1 MTPPT
6 PGPCRMEPD
15 TGGKGCACCLLVLLL
30 ALIGGLL
37 MIYGVIEFGQ
47 RVSS

>member
-6 PGPCRMEPD
+6 PGPCRVD
-15 TGGKGCACCLLVLLL
+15 DGGKGCACCLLVLLL

-37 MIYGVIEFGQ
+37 MLFGIIEFGQ
-47 RVSS
+47 RVGS